1 MQAIL
6 WSHSYSIF
14 KFLLESLTVGQKGG
28 NLQCECLKNQNSILE
43 GHSKSTSL
51 VKGGGGSGVEKVTQ
65 VGKGAAKKVITVTQI
80 LWVSVFVQLS
90 FFSSVSHEVLIT
102 LHWATMKKSS
112 NRLSLC
118 VQQLFHQIQTI
129 IIPYFCLHGLLI
141 HVCLCVK
148 VRAHYSFRSFLS
160 PLM

>member
-6 WSHSYSIF
+6 WSHSYSVF
-14 KFLLESLTVGQKGG
+14 KFLFESLTVGQKGG
-28 NLQCECLKNQNSILE
+28 NLQCECLKNQKRILE

-51 VKGGGGSGVEKVTQ
+51 VKEGGGRGVKKVTQ
-65 VGKGAAKKVITVTQI
+65 VGEGAAKKVITVTQI

-90 FFSSVSHEVLIT
+90 FFSSVSHEVLII
-102 LHWATMKKSS
+102 LHWATIKKSS

-118 VQQLFHQIQTI
+118 VRQLFYQIQTV

>member
-1 MQAIL
+1 MWMSQEPEEYFRR
-6 WSHSYSIF
+6 SF
-14 KFLLESLTVGQKGG
+14 KKYFT
-28 NLQCECLKNQNSILE
+28 CE
-43 GHSKSTSL
+43 GR
-51 VKGGGGSGVEKVTQ
+51 GGGGEGSKNWHRWERVQ
-65 VGKGAAKKVITVTQI
+65 QKVITVTQI

-90 FFSSVSHEVLIT
+90 FFSSVSHEVLII
-102 LHWATMKKSS
+102 LHWATIKKSS

-118 VQQLFHQIQTI
+118 VRQLFYQIQTV

-148 VRAHYSFRSFLS
+148 VRAHCSFRSFLS